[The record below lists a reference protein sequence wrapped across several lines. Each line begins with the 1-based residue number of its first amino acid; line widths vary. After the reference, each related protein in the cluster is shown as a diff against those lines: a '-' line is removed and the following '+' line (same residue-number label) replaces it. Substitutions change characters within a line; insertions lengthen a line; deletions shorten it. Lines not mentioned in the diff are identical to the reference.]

1 MSRLKWRILF
11 GITLIMLSGFFY
23 VFHYIFFKNTAS
35 IYNNLLLQLSF
46 LPLSVFLVTVI
57 VSQLLTMRDKH
68 AKLYKLNMVIGAFFS
83 EVGMKLLKIFSES
96 ESGFGDIRNDLI
108 TINDWPGQK
117 FLSMSEVLKNH
128 DYDIQIKK
136 IDLEKLREFLIS
148 KRNFLLRLLE
158 NPNLLE
164 HETFT
169 ELLWA
174 VFHFSEELE
183 CRTDINQLPETDLEH
198 LSGDIKRVYGLLIM
212 HWISYMKHLQEDYP
226 YLFSLAVRT
235 NPFNPEASPEVK

>member
-1 MSRLKWRILF
+1 
-11 GITLIMLSGFFY
+11 MLSGFFY

-96 ESGFGDIRNDLI
+96 ESSSGDIRNDLM
-108 TINDWPGQK
+108 TISDWPGQK
-117 FLSMSEVLKNH
+117 FISMSEVLKKH

-136 IDLEKLREFLIS
+136 IDLEKLREFLIL

-169 ELLWA
+169 KLLWA

-183 CRTDINQLPETDLEH
+183 CRTDIKQLPETDLEH
-198 LSGDIKRVYGLLIM
+198 LAGDIKRVYSLLIV

-235 NPFNPEASPEVK
+235 NPFNPGASPEVK